1 MAKLALDTAT
11 EALSVTVIDD
21 ADRVLGHTSLAAGK
35 QHGERVGPVAG
46 AESPV
51 RTRSTSQSCAT
62 RCIQVPVLATR
73 ADRNQIR

>member
-35 QHGERVGPVAG
+35 QHGERL
-46 AESPV
+46 
-51 RTRSTSQSCAT
+51 
-62 RCIQVPVLATR
+62 VPVVAQLLE
-73 ADRNQIR
+73 D